1 MRRHPPTLAATRRHP
16 PALAATRRPSA
27 QATGEAPPPMRSGA
41 SDEEWQAHQAYATR
55 FYSTPAAR
63 ALYYRYVRML
73 ASRLNSCSGR
83 RYADDPTILAWELAN
98 EARCARD
105 VPEMCP
111 RVPESTREYPTTLA
125 WGLANE
131 ARCGRDCPAQEL
143 SRRWRRP

>member
-105 VPEMCP
+105 VPE
-111 RVPESTREYPTTLA
+111 STREYPRVPDHPCV
-125 WGLANE
+125 G
-131 ARCGRDCPAQEL
+131 ARK
-143 SRRWRRP
+143 